1 MRKMVLELIINPHYI
16 LTMLT
21 KTDLKDIGNLLD
33 ERLDKQFKIKF
44 KPIKSDISKIRKDID
59 VIISLFDR
67 EYINLRQR
75 IERIEEHLNLPNLSS
90 RS

>member
-1 MRKMVLELIINPHYI
+1 
-16 LTMLT
+16 MLT

-33 ERLDKQFKIKF
+33 ERLDKQFKIKL

-59 VIISLFDR
+59 VIVSLFDR